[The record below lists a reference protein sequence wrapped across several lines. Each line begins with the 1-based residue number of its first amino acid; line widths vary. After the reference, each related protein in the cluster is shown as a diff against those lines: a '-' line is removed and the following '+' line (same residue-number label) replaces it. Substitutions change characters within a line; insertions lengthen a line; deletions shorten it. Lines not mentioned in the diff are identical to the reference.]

1 MSHPCAY
8 SPFYYIFIC
17 MYTHTH
23 THTHTHTRTHTH
35 TICVYVCMYVCVCV
49 CNIYVC
55 MHEIFLVQNTFFW
68 KMFCPEHPNP
78 KHPFVNVLFCLSK
91 KISTKNNLV
100 EIFFLQKILLFFSPR
115 RHFLASP
122 AYCTTLQS
130 GWPPC
135 PAQGILFLLFVLSFV
150 FICIVPHYKVVCP
163 LVLRKGNWFSRG
175 KKYPKP

>member
-1 MSHPCAY
+1 
-8 SPFYYIFIC
+8 
-17 MYTHTH
+17 
-23 THTHTHTRTHTH
+23 
-35 TICVYVCMYVCVCV
+35 
-49 CNIYVC
+49 
-55 MHEIFLVQNTFFW
+55 
-68 KMFCPEHPNP
+68 MFCPEHPNP

-135 PAQGILFLLFVLSFV
+135 PAQGKLILQ
-150 FICIVPHYKVVCP
+150 
-163 LVLRKGNWFSRG
+163 G
-175 KKYPKP
+175 KKVS